1 MAASIGQELRSA
13 RTERGTELIEAERVT
28 KIRVKFLEAMEED
41 RWEDLPG
48 PPYTRSFLSSY
59 AHFLGLDE
67 EEILDRY
74 KREAEPPEHL
84 EAIPSKVIQSGSLT
98 PPRSVR
104 PTALVIAGL
113 VVVILLGV
121 VIGVSVG
128 GSGGGSGEQ
137 KKGQKSAKA
146 KGSGRTSGSTTSPAT
161 GTGTT
166 TTAASEVSLE
176 LRATDLV
183 WVCVVDD
190 RGRPEVN
197 SETLNPGDTRG
208 PFEGSTFEAT
218 FGNGSIEMTVNG
230 EPAKVPQLAEPLSFR
245 VTPEGSERLDPG
257 SGPTCT

>member
-13 RTERGTELIEAERVT
+13 RTERGIELSEAERVT
-28 KIRVKFLEAMEED
+28 KIRTKFLEAMEED

-48 PPYTRSFLSSY
+48 PPYTRAFLSSY

-67 EEILDRY
+67 KEIVDRY
-74 KREAEPPEHL
+74 KREAEPPDHL
-84 EAIPSKVIQSGSLT
+84 EAIPSQVIQPGSLM

-104 PTALVIAGL
+104 PPALVIAGL

-121 VIGVSVG
+121 VIGVSLG
-128 GSGGGSGEQ
+128 GSDGGGEH

-146 KGSGRTSGSTTSPAT
+146 NGSGTSRSTTGGTS
-161 GTGTT
+161 TGTT
-166 TTAASEVSLE
+166 STTTASEVSLE

-197 SETLNPGDTRG
+197 SETLSAGETRG

-245 VTPEGSERLDPG
+245 VTPEGTERLDPG

>member
-13 RTERGTELIEAERVT
+13 RAERGTELIEAERVT

-48 PPYTRSFLSSY
+48 PPYTRGFLSSY

-84 EAIPSKVIQSGSLT
+84 EAIPSKVIQPGSLAT
-98 PPRSVR
+98 PRSVR

-121 VIGVSVG
+121 VIGVSLG
-128 GSGGGSGEQ
+128 GSGGDGEQ
-137 KKGQKSAKA
+137 KKGQKSAKS
-146 KGSGRTSGSTTSPAT
+146 KGSGGTSSSTSPVTST
-161 GTGTT
+161 GPTT
-166 TTAASEVSLE
+166 TTSSEVSLE

-208 PFEGSTFEAT
+208 PFEGPTFEAT

-230 EPAKVPQLAEPLSFR
+230 EPARVPRLAEPLSFR
-245 VTPEGSERLDPG
+245 VTPEGAERLDPG